1 MSEYTYKY
9 PHPAVSTDC
18 VVFGFDGHE
27 IKILLIERGIE
38 PYKGMWAL
46 PGGFMDMDETAEQC
60 AIRELKEE
68 TGLEITNIKQLGA
81 FSSINRDPRERV
93 VTIAFYALAKQS
105 EVIGGDDATAAK
117 WVSIN
122 DVPQLAFDHDYILR
136 QAMQRIRRDIHF
148 EPIGF
153 GLLNDEFTIAEL
165 QRLYEAILGI
175 HFDRR
180 NFYKKMMQTGIL
192 QEVDEVQPKS
202 RTQLY
207 IDEAEAEK
215 STPLT
220 KYYGERNEM
229 KSMNIDSLFGTPK
242 NEDTLGIRFDIKPTR
257 CMKSSTA
264 DETELPA
271 IIKQNQV
278 GRPAKM
284 FRFDKE
290 GYEKMKNNGNF
301 RLEF

>member
-18 VVFGFDGHE
+18 VVFGFDGYE
-27 IKILLIERGIE
+27 IKVLLIERGIE
-38 PYKGMWAL
+38 PYKGMLAF
-46 PGGFMDMDETAEQC
+46 PGGFMHIDETAEEC

-68 TGLEITNIKQLGA
+68 TGLGITNIKQLGA
-81 FSSINRDPRERV
+81 FSGVNRDPRERV

-105 EVIGGDDATAAK
+105 EVIGGDDAAAAQ

-122 DVPQLAFDHDYILR
+122 DVPPLAFDHDYILR

-153 GLLNDEFTIAEL
+153 GLLNEEFTIAEL

-175 HFDRR
+175 RFDRR
-180 NFYKKMMQTGIL
+180 NFYKKIMQTGIL
-192 QEVDEVQPKS
+192 QDANEPCDTYAIKPEIAK
-202 RTQLY
+202 T
-207 IDEAEAEK
+207 
-215 STPLT
+215 TN
-220 KYYGERNEM
+220 YYGARKEM
-229 KSMNIDSLFGTPK
+229 KSMSIDNLFGKKPK
-242 NEDTLGIRFDIKPTR
+242 NKGVRFCTTIPGNNTGNV
-257 CMKSSTA
+257 
-264 DETELPA
+264 TEIEPEVQ
-271 IIKQNQV
+271 KQNTI

-284 FRFDKE
+284 FRFDEE

>member
-18 VVFGFDGHE
+18 VVFGFDGYE
-27 IKILLIERGIE
+27 IKVLLIERGIE
-38 PYKGMWAL
+38 PYKGMMAF
-46 PGGFMDMDETAEQC
+46 PGGFMRIDETAEEC

-81 FSSINRDPRERV
+81 FSGVKRDPRERV

-105 EVIGGDDATAAK
+105 EVIGGDDAATAK

-122 DVPQLAFDHDYILR
+122 DVPALAFDHDYILR

-153 GLLNDEFTIAEL
+153 GLLNEEFTIAEL

-175 HFDRR
+175 RFDRR
-180 NFYKKMMQTGIL
+180 NFYKKIMQTGIL
-192 QEVDEVQPKS
+192 QDANEPDDAYTPKPEMAK
-202 RTQLY
+202 T
-207 IDEAEAEK
+207 
-215 STPLT
+215 TN
-220 KYYGERNEM
+220 YYGARKEM
-229 KSMNIDSLFGTPK
+229 KSMSIDNLFGKKPK
-242 NEDTLGIRFDIKPTR
+242 NKGVRFCTTIPGNNTGNV
-257 CMKSSTA
+257 
-264 DETELPA
+264 TEIEPEVQ
-271 IIKQNQV
+271 KQNTI
-278 GRPAKM
+278 GRPGKM
-284 FRFDKE
+284 FRFDEE
-290 GYEKMKNNGNF
+290 GYEKMKKNGNF

>member
-18 VVFGFDGHE
+18 VVFGFDGYE
-27 IKILLIERGIE
+27 IKVLLIERGIE
-38 PYKGMWAL
+38 PYKGMMAF
-46 PGGFMDMDETAEQC
+46 PGGFMRIDETAEEC

-81 FSSINRDPRERV
+81 FSGVNRDPRERV

-105 EVIGGDDATAAK
+105 EVIGGDDAAAAQ

-122 DVPQLAFDHDYILR
+122 DVPPLAFDHDYILR

-153 GLLNDEFTIAEL
+153 GLLNEEFTIAEL

-175 HFDRR
+175 RFDRR
-180 NFYKKMMQTGIL
+180 NFYKKIMQTGIL
-192 QEVDEVQPKS
+192 QDANEPDDAYTPKPEMAK
-202 RTQLY
+202 T
-207 IDEAEAEK
+207 
-215 STPLT
+215 TN
-220 KYYGERNEM
+220 YYGARKEM
-229 KSMNIDSLFGTPK
+229 KSMSIDNLFGKKPK
-242 NEDTLGIRFDIKPTR
+242 NEGVRFCTTIPGNNTGNV
-257 CMKSSTA
+257 
-264 DETELPA
+264 TEIEPEVQ
-271 IIKQNQV
+271 KQNTI
-278 GRPAKM
+278 GRPGKM
-284 FRFDKE
+284 FRFDEE
-290 GYEKMKNNGNF
+290 GYEKMKKNGNF